1 MKRLYIIIVALAC
14 CASAFSQDIPFDKNY
29 FQNQKDAFK
38 EANGSLKDGESFFSK
53 EYYLADITV
62 IIKTV
67 LIRFVGVEKL
77 RGLVY
82 HGCDSG

>member
-53 EYYLADITV
+53 EYYYEALQDYLEAH
-62 IIKTV
+62 K
-67 LIRFVGVEKL
+67 FKPN
-77 RGLVY
+77 Y
-82 HGCDSG
+82 